1 MTLLHCLIPFHVEDA
16 QRRRSIYEVN
26 ADFQDAGEWTDL
38 DEKSSC
44 SEDKVLVP
52 NVPNKDDEDYYLP
65 MPPHIK
71 MQLANMNP
79 FL

>member
-1 MTLLHCLIPFHVEDA
+1 MTLLHCLIPCHVEDA
-16 QRRRSIYEVN
+16 QRSRSIYEVN
-26 ADFQDAGEWTDL
+26 ADVQDAGEWTDL
-38 DEKSSC
+38 DETSAQ
-44 SEDKVLVP
+44 DKVLVP
-52 NVPNKDDEDYYLP
+52 NVPNKDDEYYYLP